1 MIVKFKKDL
10 LSVRVY
16 ENRTAMGFD
25 AAHLTAKRIRHMLEI
40 KDFISIIFAGTP
52 SQSEFLEALSVQPN
66 IDWQRITAFHT
77 GEYIGLS
84 ADAHQGFGSFL
95 KRTLFS
101 KVPFKMVYCLD
112 GNASDLE
119 QECERYA
126 GFLSDYKPDIVCMD
140 IGENADIA
148 FNDSNISNLNDPKMV
163 KVVEPD
169 QQYHQQ
175 QINKG
180 NFGTIA
186 EVLARAL
193 TLTIPALFQAEFIF
207 GMVPG
212 IEKSQAVFHTL
223 MEPVTAHYPSTILR
237 IHPNAVLF
245 LDKDSASE
253 LEDVTSKKVVDI
265 G

>member
-25 AAHLTAKRIRHMLEI
+25 AAHLTAKRIRHMLEFH
-40 KDFISIIFAGTP
+40 DFISIIFSASP
-52 SQSEFLEALSVQPN
+52 SQNEFLEALSVQPN
-66 IDWQRITAFHT
+66 IDWQRIYAFHS

-84 ADAHQGFGSFL
+84 AGANQGLGGFL
-95 KRTLFS
+95 ERTFFNRI
-101 KVPFKMVYCLD
+101 PFKMVYYLD
-112 GNASDLE
+112 GNASDIE
-119 QECERYA
+119 QECNRYA
-126 GFLSDYKPDIVCMD
+126 GLLSEYKPDIACISM
-140 IGENADIA
+140 GGNTDIA
-148 FNDSNISNLNDPKMV
+148 FNDPLRADLNDPKMV
-163 KVVEPD
+163 KVVGLD
-169 QQYHQQ
+169 QESRQQ

-180 NFGTIA
+180 NFGALA
-186 EVLARAL
+186 EVPSNVL
-193 TLTIPALFQAEFIF
+193 TLTIPALFQPEYIF
-207 GMVPG
+207 CMVPG

-223 MEPVTAHYPSTILR
+223 TEPVTANYPSTTLR

-253 LEDVTSKKVVDI
+253 LENATSKKV